1 VSDPLGRKESVKK
14 RLVAMIDSAI
24 SGAPYFGTSSGEW
37 KDLPINFAQN
47 LPLVTV
53 RLGLMGPES
62 DVYGMVLSSSNAE
75 TVEGKME
82 SWSFTLYCLASACKE
97 AGESSDRYVH
107 QFTDAI
113 KDYLE
118 QYRFSESANEIND
131 ITDLTDRE
139 SNVEGLPRNIR
150 RMIIE
155 GNLWVRKTQSSYYY

>member
-1 VSDPLGRKESVKK
+1 MSDPLGRKESIKK

-24 SGAPYFGTSSGEW
+24 NGAPYFGTASPEW

-53 RLGLMGPES
+53 RLGLMVPES
-62 DVYGMVLSSSNAE
+62 DIYGMVLSSSNAE
-75 TVEGKME
+75 TVMGKME

-97 AGESSDRYVH
+97 SGESSDRYVH

-118 QYRFSESANEIND
+118 QYRFSESDYEVYD

-139 SNVEGLPRNIR
+139 SNVEGLPRNVR

-155 GNLWVRKTQSSYYY
+155 GNLWVRKTQSEYY